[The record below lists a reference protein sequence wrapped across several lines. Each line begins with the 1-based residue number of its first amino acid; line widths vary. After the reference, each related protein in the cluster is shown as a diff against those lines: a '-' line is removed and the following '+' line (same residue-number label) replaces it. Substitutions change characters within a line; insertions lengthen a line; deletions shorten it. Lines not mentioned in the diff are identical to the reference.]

1 MNIEIGPLLYQCE
14 VRFAPKPVQS
24 ARATQTPISR
34 PCPVCKVRKSRAM
47 VYQCP
52 KVKRYKNDLAV
63 YFGVAHQGDPI
74 DEPLFVHIV
83 LHVKKPKRPMNKLHP
98 MTKPDLDN
106 YVKPVMDALEQGQV
120 IANDSRIVARLE
132 EKVYAE
138 EMPKVV
144 VRIYG
149 MIGR

>member
-1 MNIEIGPLLYQCE
+1 MNINLGPLLYQCE

-24 ARATQTPISR
+24 AKVRLLPISKR
-34 PCPVCKVRKSRAM
+34 CPVCKQSKSRPV
-47 VYQCP
+47 VYQP
-52 KVKRYKNDLAV
+52 RDVEAYKKDMAV
-63 YFGVAHQGDPI
+63 CLGVSHRGDPI

-83 LHVKKPKRPMNKLHP
+83 LHVERPKSAKKRPYP

-149 MIGR
+149 MPT